1 MKMTLPM
8 KPLSESPELTELLR
22 KSKDWWD
29 NASIG
34 EKAAMKR
41 AQRKSWVIG
50 EMMLE
55 HPEMTRERAE
65 EIYDSLGL

>member
-1 MKMTLPM
+1 MALPM
-8 KPLSESPELTELLR
+8 KPLPENPELIELLR
-22 KSKDWWD
+22 KSKEWWD
-29 NASIG
+29 SATV
-34 EKAAMKR
+34 EQKAAMKR

-65 EIYDSLGL
+65 ELYESLGL